1 MNSRRSQQASWR
13 GSFFGTCEAGDY
25 RQCFVEAGRQYG
37 IAPDLLEAMAKVE
50 SGYRPDAV
58 NQNSDGSVDVGL
70 LQINSF
76 WYRSL
81 GKKRWMALGDPW
93 YNARVGAWI
102 LAQSIQSHGYTWEAV
117 GCYNARSKIKRTAYV
132 RKVMKALNENSY
144 AFAKSKRN

>member
-1 MNSRRSQQASWR
+1 MRELAAVAA
-13 GSFFGTCEAGDY
+13 GILAGILFFGTCEAGDY

-81 GKKRWMALGDPW
+81 GKQ
-93 YNARVGAWI
+93 RV
-102 LAQSIQSHGYTWEAV
+102 LPV
-117 GCYNARSKIKRTAYV
+117 GVHRRYF
-132 RKVMKALNENSY
+132 
-144 AFAKSKRN
+144 FAKLGGVRRIQIDSPIE